1 MATPFVCDQGHR
13 WDEQDGPVPPTICPL
28 CGSAAAPW
36 GATATQQGSAEG
48 GPQVTPCEMATLP
61 ITGPAGTRPPR
72 LPQLPGYEVQRLLGE
87 GGMGIVVL
95 ARQHQLGRL
104 VAIKLPLHTL
114 SQEGRARFLREA
126 RAAAGLRH
134 PNICPVH
141 EVGEHQGQPYLVMDY
156 IDGPTL
162 HDWVGQNPT
171 ARRCAELV
179 ALLARAVAHA
189 HARGVIH
196 RDLKPNNILVERS
209 TGQPVLT
216 DFGLAKLLDEAGDQ
230 LSQSGTAQGTP
241 AYMSPEQAA
250 GQGSQIGPHSDVY
263 SLGAILYELLTGQ
276 PPYLGSVGEV
286 LKLVQTE
293 DPASPRRINPRIHP
307 DLETVCLTAMARDPS
322 QRYSSALALAEDLE
336 HFAAGETIRARR
348 AGLFRRTVRW
358 VRRHPIPVAS
368 GAAGL
373 LAVLVAAVLIL
384 AFLLQVRQRHELED
398 LRTAFDDGLEH
409 PEATEAYLERMEGYL
424 AGLERLSP
432 KQVPELR
439 ERMVQRV
446 AGLIRSSLE
455 QPRLSPDVE
464 KHVRDALAPLAARA
478 PEAAASLEQLLR
490 ERQSGWQLL
499 FDLRPPYQEWQEVFH
514 VPLKPRRD
522 GLERAGGGQGTL
534 VRTRAACRGP
544 VRLEAVF
551 DPSWGQA
558 SQLGLVLNNVEAPT
572 GEVLRLAISFDG
584 RFVAAACGATGS
596 PCTSICD
603 LTTGRV
609 SYTLEAPRPHYAV
622 AFAPGGQRLATIGP
636 DGSLRLWD
644 VATGRVVTTVAA
656 HTGVVRGLAFAPDG
670 RTLAAGREDGG
681 IQLWEVTAD
690 GDALRHRATLA
701 RAHGGRAVSDVAF
714 APDGRSLA
722 SAGEDGVIRIW
733 DVATKKVVRTLK
745 GHAGR
750 IYRIAF
756 NLKPDGSMLASA
768 GEDGTV
774 RLWQSGS
781 DRELAALSGEAGY
794 AYDVAFAP
802 DGKSLAVAYAG
813 KRVKIW
819 DAVSR
824 HVRLE
829 LTHFT
834 DQVLA
839 VAFTPD
845 GKSVVSG
852 DMARTVRRW
861 DALTGRELWSLEA
874 SAGYAFVLRS
884 AETERAGDMERP
896 TVPLAEALARGQPL
910 RMQILRNGRLQ
921 RERMV
926 LLAPDAP
933 LHLGVSREGD
943 LLTFHANDAEILEF
957 QDVFPLG
964 TLRPGVFALEW
975 PAGVGLH
982 QVRAERRA
990 LPARPSLL
998 EQGDEAYA
1006 RGDFA
1011 AAADCYARQADKATA
1026 ENAREPRYKRALCL
1040 LALHRPEEARPLLG
1054 QLARG
1059 VTEDNRDRWGLLAAC
1074 QLWLHHLRQREFDQ
1088 ADEVFRLLET
1098 HYRFEQLAALI
1109 SDELRGQILDAY
1121 RSGNAGRLIIRKD
1134 ERDARHLRRV
1144 LDVEA
1149 LFKASWDERVRT
1161 AHFLCVRYLLNGD
1174 LDQAVRTAESL
1185 VRDPALPDEWLT
1197 APVVDLV
1204 WALRQRGDDG
1214 RARAELDRRLGTAEN
1229 GPYTIARLPLLLER
1243 AGLQATHKEWRAAEK
1258 DVDAFAR
1265 QLNPAQWRYGSLML
1279 ARAHLIRGFLRD
1291 QQGDAGG
1298 AEQAWRQGLRALK
1311 GTTAYASGEGF
1322 LLASLANDLTEA
1334 DVAFFIERTTRK
1346 LGIPA
1351 AALIRKG
1358 GDFDLGWLASVM
1370 RNSWRNPRGR
1380 EYARRIAFQDLSYMD
1395 YYGIQF
1401 ALFIAEAFR
1410 EGALSGPA
1418 SAEQEALIWEVSES
1432 VYRAYT
1438 RGEFNDAQAFL
1449 GLTAWLGTTGFTG
1462 WGGLSASLQGRPQ
1475 LRGPLAYLYGQRYLR
1490 LKKTAEARM
1499 LFQTAL
1505 KDARPGTALYR
1516 LAQRALEQAPARE

>member
-1 MATPFVCDQGHR
+1 
-13 WDEQDGPVPPTICPL
+13 
-28 CGSAAAPW
+28 
-36 GATATQQGSAEG
+36 
-48 GPQVTPCEMATLP
+48 MATLP
-61 ITGPAGTRPPR
+61 MTGPAETRPPR
-72 LPQLPGYEVQRLLGE
+72 LPQLPGYAVQRLLGE

-95 ARQHQLGRL
+95 ARQYQLGRL
-104 VAIKLPLHTL
+104 VAIKLPLHML
-114 SQEGRARFLREA
+114 SDEGRARFLREA

-141 EVGEHQGQPYLVMDY
+141 EVGEHHGEPYLVMDY

-162 HDWVGQNPT
+162 HDWLGQNPT

-196 RDLKPNNILVERS
+196 RDLKPNNILVERT

-230 LSQSGTAQGTP
+230 LSQSGTVQGTP

-250 GQGSQIGPHSDVY
+250 GKSGHIGPHSDIY
-263 SLGAILYELLTGQ
+263 SLGAILYELLTGR

-293 DPASPRRINPRIHP
+293 DPAPPRRINPRIHP
-307 DLETVCLTAMARDPS
+307 DLETVCLTAMARDPG

-348 AGLFRRTVRW
+348 ARLFRRTVRW

-368 GAAGL
+368 GAAAL

-384 AFLLQVRQRHELED
+384 AFLRQVRQRHELED
-398 LRTAFDDGLEH
+398 LRVAFDDGLEH
-409 PEATEAYLERMEGYL
+409 PEATEAYFERMEGYL

-446 AGLIRSSLE
+446 AGLIRLSLE
-455 QPRLSPDVE
+455 QPRLSPEAE
-464 KHVRDALAPLAARA
+464 KHVRNALAPLAARA

-490 ERQSGWQLL
+490 ERQGGWQPL

-514 VPLKPRRD
+514 TLLKPRSDR
-522 GLERAGGGQGTL
+522 LERASGGQGTL

-544 VRLEAVF
+544 VRLEAIF
-551 DPSWGQA
+551 DPSWGKA

-572 GEVLRLAISFDG
+572 GEVLRLAISSDG

-596 PCTSICD
+596 PCTNICD
-603 LTTGRV
+603 LTTGMV
-609 SYTLEAPRPHYAV
+609 SHTLEAPRPHYAV

-644 VATGRVVTTVAA
+644 VATGREVATVAA
-656 HTGVVRGLAFAPDG
+656 HIGVVRGLAFAPDG
-670 RTLAAGREDGG
+670 LTLAAGLEDGS
-681 IQLWEVTAD
+681 IQLWEVSVD
-690 GDALRHRATLA
+690 GDALRHRATIA
-701 RAHGGRAVSDVAF
+701 RAHGGQAINDIAF
-714 APDGRSLA
+714 APGGRSFA
-722 SAGEDGVIRIW
+722 SAGDDGVIRIW
-733 DVATKKVVRTLK
+733 DATTKQLVRTLK
-745 GHAGR
+745 GHVGR

-756 NLKPDGSMLASA
+756 NPRPDGPLLASA

-802 DGKSLAVAYAG
+802 DGKSLAVAYAS

-819 DAVSR
+819 DAASH

-845 GKSVVSG
+845 DRSLVTG

-861 DALTGRELWSLEA
+861 DAFTGRELWSLEA

-884 AETERAGDMERP
+884 VETERVGDVERP
-896 TVPLAEALARGQPL
+896 TVSLAEALARGQPL
-910 RMQILRNGRLQ
+910 RMQILRDGRLQ
-921 RERMV
+921 RERTV

-933 LHLGVSREGD
+933 LHLRVSREGD
-943 LLTFHANDAEILEF
+943 RLTFHANDAEVLEF

-975 PAGVGLH
+975 PIGVGLH

-1011 AAADCYARQADKATA
+1011 AAADCYVRQADKAASA
-1026 ENAREPRYKRALCL
+1026 EIARESRYKRALCL
-1040 LALHRPEEARPLLG
+1040 LALHRPEEARSLLG
-1054 QLARG
+1054 RLARG

-1088 ADEVFRLLET
+1088 ADEVFRLLEI

-1109 SDELRGQILDAY
+1109 SDELRNQILDAY
-1121 RSGNAGRLIIRKD
+1121 RSGNVGRLIIRKD
-1134 ERDARHLRRV
+1134 DRDARHLRRV
-1144 LDVEA
+1144 LDVET
-1149 LFKASWDERVRT
+1149 LFKASWEQRVRT
-1161 AHFLCVRYLLNGD
+1161 AHFLCVRYLLNEEI
-1174 LDQAVRTAESL
+1174 DQAVRTAEKL
-1185 VRDPALPDEWLT
+1185 VRDPALPAEWGT
-1197 APVVDLV
+1197 TPVTDLI
-1204 WALRQRGDDG
+1204 WALRQRGEDG
-1214 RARAELDRRLGTAEN
+1214 RAREELDRRLGTAED
-1229 GPYTIARLPLLLER
+1229 GRCPIALLPLVLER
-1243 AGLQATHKEWRAAEK
+1243 ARLRATHKEWRAAEK
-1258 DVDAFAR
+1258 DVDAFVR
-1265 QLNPAQWRYGSLML
+1265 QLNPAQWRYGSLLL

-1298 AEQAWRQGLRALK
+1298 AQASWRQGLGVLK
-1311 GTTAYASGEGF
+1311 GTPAYATGEGF
-1322 LLASLANDLTEA
+1322 ILASLTNDLTEA
-1334 DVAFFIERTTRK
+1334 DVAFFIEHTTRN

-1351 AALIRKG
+1351 AILIRKG
-1358 GDFDLGWLASVM
+1358 GDFDPRWLASVM

-1380 EYARRIAFQDLSYMD
+1380 EYARRIAFQDLPYMD
-1395 YYGIQF
+1395 NYGIQF
-1401 ALFIAEAFR
+1401 ALFVAEAFR
-1410 EGALSGPA
+1410 QGALSEPA
-1418 SAEQEALIWEVSES
+1418 SSEQEALIWEVSES

-1438 RGEFNDAQAFL
+1438 RGEFTDPQALL
-1449 GLTAWLGTTGFTG
+1449 GLFAWLGTTGFPG
-1462 WGGLSASLQGRPQ
+1462 WGGLSASLQKRPQ

-1490 LKKTAEARM
+1490 LKKAADARM

>member
-1 MATPFVCDQGHR
+1 
-13 WDEQDGPVPPTICPL
+13 
-28 CGSAAAPW
+28 
-36 GATATQQGSAEG
+36 
-48 GPQVTPCEMATLP
+48 MATLP
-61 ITGPAGTRPPR
+61 MTGPGGARSPR
-72 LPQLPGYEVQRLLGE
+72 LPQPPGYEVQRLLGE

-104 VAIKLPLHTL
+104 VAIKMPSHVL
-114 SQEGRARFLREA
+114 SEEGRARFLREA

-141 EVGEHQGQPYLVMDY
+141 EVGEYQGQPYLVMDY

-162 HDWVGQNPT
+162 HEWLGQNPT
-171 ARRCAELV
+171 ARRSAELV

-196 RDLKPNNILVERS
+196 RDLKPNNILVERA

-230 LSQSGTAQGTP
+230 LSQSGTVQGTP
-241 AYMSPEQAA
+241 AYMAPEQAA
-250 GQGSQIGPHSDVY
+250 GKSSQIGSHSDVY
-263 SLGAILYELLTGQ
+263 SLGAILYELLTGR

-293 DPASPRRINPRIHP
+293 DPAPPRRINPRIHP
-307 DLETVCLTAMARDPS
+307 DLETICLTAMARDPG
-322 QRYSSALALAEDLE
+322 QRYPSALALAEDLE
-336 HFAAGETIRARR
+336 RFAAGETIRARR
-348 AGLFRRTVRW
+348 TSLLRRTVRW
-358 VRRHPIPVAS
+358 VGRHPIPVAS
-368 GAAGL
+368 GSVGL
-373 LAVLVAAVLIL
+373 VAVLAAMVLIL
-384 AFLLQVRQRHELED
+384 AFVLQVRQRHELED

-409 PEATEAYLERMEGYL
+409 PEANEAYFQRMEGYL
-424 AGLERLSP
+424 DGLERLSP

-455 QPRLSPDVE
+455 QPRLSPEAE
-464 KHVRDALAPLAARA
+464 KHVRSALAPLALRA
-478 PEAAASLEQLLR
+478 PEVAASLEQLLQ

-499 FDLRPPYQEWQEVFH
+499 FDLRPPFQEWREVFH
-514 VPLKPRRD
+514 APLKPNSDR
-522 GLERAGGGQGTL
+522 LERVGGGPGTL
-534 VRTRAACRGP
+534 VRMHAVCRGP

-551 DPSWGQA
+551 DSSWGKA
-558 SQLGLVLNNVEAPT
+558 GQLGLVLNNVEAPT
-572 GEVLRLAISFDG
+572 SEVLRLAMSPDG

-596 PCTSICD
+596 PGTNICD
-603 LTTGRV
+603 LTTGNV
-609 SYTLEAPRPHYAV
+609 SHTLEAPRPNYAV
-622 AFAPGGQRLATIGP
+622 AFAPGGQRLITAGP
-636 DGSLRLWD
+636 DGSLRLWNTVTGQE
-644 VATGRVVTTVAA
+644 VATAA
-656 HTGVVRGLAFAPDG
+656 ARAGVVRGLAFSPDG
-670 RTLAAGREDGG
+670 RTLAAAGEDGR
-681 IQLWEVTAD
+681 IQLWEVAAD
-690 GDALRHRATLA
+690 PDTLRHRATIA
-701 RAHGGRAVSDVAF
+701 RAHGGQAVSDVAF
-714 APDGRSLA
+714 APDSRSFA
-722 SAGEDGVIRIW
+722 SAGDDGVIRIW
-733 DVATKKVVRTLK
+733 DATTKKVLRTLK

-750 IYRIAF
+750 ITRIAF
-756 NLKPDGSMLASA
+756 NPRPDSPLLASA

-774 RLWQSGS
+774 RLWQSGN
-781 DRELAALSGEAGY
+781 DRELAALAGEAGY

-819 DAVSR
+819 DTVSHR
-824 HVRLE
+824 VRLE
-829 LTHFT
+829 LAHFA

-852 DMARTVRRW
+852 DLAHAVRRW
-861 DALTGRELWSLEA
+861 DAFTGRELWLLEA
-874 SAGYAFVLRS
+874 SAGYAFLLRS
-884 AETERAGDMERP
+884 AESERAGDVERP
-896 TVPLAEALARGQPL
+896 MVPLVEALAHGQPL

-921 RERMV
+921 RERTV

-933 LHLGVSREGD
+933 LHLRVSREGD
-943 LLTFHANDAEILEF
+943 RLMFHAGDAEVLEF

-964 TLRPGVFALEW
+964 TLHPGVFALEW
-975 PAGVGLH
+975 PAGVGLR

-1011 AAADCYARQADKATA
+1011 TAADCYARQADKATA

-1109 SDELRGQILDAY
+1109 SDELRSQILDAY
-1121 RSGNAGRLIIRKD
+1121 RSGNAGRLLIRKD

-1144 LDVEA
+1144 LDVET
-1149 LFKASWDERVRT
+1149 LFKTSWDERVRT
-1161 AHFLCVRYLLNGD
+1161 AHFLCVRYLLNGES
-1174 LDQAVRTAESL
+1174 DQAVRTAEDL
-1185 VRDPALPDEWLT
+1185 LRDPALPDEWVT
-1197 APVVDLV
+1197 GPVMNLV
-1204 WALRQRGDDG
+1204 WGLRQRGDDG
-1214 RARAELDRRLGTAEN
+1214 RARAELDRRLGSAN
-1229 GPYTIARLPLLLER
+1229 DGQYPLARLPLLLDR
-1243 AGLQATHKEWRAAEK
+1243 AGLRAVHKEWRAAEN
-1258 DVDAFAR
+1258 DVAAFLR

-1279 ARAHLIRGFLRD
+1279 ARAHLLRGFLRD
-1291 QQGDAGG
+1291 QQGDAAG
-1298 AEQAWRQGLRALK
+1298 AEEAWRQGLRALK
-1311 GTTAYASGEGF
+1311 GTTAYATGEGYI
-1322 LLASLANDLTEA
+1322 LASLANDLTEA
-1334 DVAFFIERTTRK
+1334 DVAFFIEHTTRK

-1358 GDFDLGWLASVM
+1358 GDFDLRWLASVM
-1370 RNSWRNPRGR
+1370 RNTWRNPRGR

-1395 YYGIQF
+1395 YHGIQF
-1401 ALFIAEAFR
+1401 AMFVAEAFR
-1410 EGALSGPA
+1410 EGSLSGPA
-1418 SAEQEALIWEVSES
+1418 SAEQDALIWEVSEG

-1462 WGGLSASLQGRPQ
+1462 WGGLSASLHGRPQ

-1490 LKKTAEARM
+1490 LKKTTDART
-1499 LFQTAL
+1499 LFQAAL
-1505 KDARPGTALYR
+1505 KDARPGTALER
-1516 LAQRALEQAPARE
+1516 LAKKALEQTPAGG